1 MGFQISAL
9 SVDEFSYLF
18 DQDDEVLSKNGV
30 QRVVADSNFG
40 FPCRVSLQDADVGES
55 LLLMNYEHQPART
68 PFRAS
73 HAIFVRERASQARP
87 AANEIPELLRKR
99 LLSVRA
105 FDRSGMMVDADVVD
119 GQQLQTLIERL
130 FAIDSA
136 DYLHIHNAG
145 PGCYA
150 ASVRRV

>member
-9 SVDEFSYLF
+9 SVDEFSNLF

-99 LLSVRA
+99 LLG
-105 FDRSGMMVDADVVD
+105 SG
-119 GQQLQTLIERL
+119 I
-130 FAIDSA
+130 
-136 DYLHIHNAG
+136 
-145 PGCYA
+145 
-150 ASVRRV
+150 